1 MQVLQHARELDAEHD
16 RLGLAEATPR
26 AHELEQARP
35 SDVLLD
41 QAHARVLAVFL
52 AEEVDEPRDARVVEP
67 LQHARLAHQQ
77 LVGLQC
83 IGRREREHLHHA
95 ALARLVV
102 EREVGRRGD
111 TPAEHGL
118 ELVPAFEPPLAHGR
132 APPSPL
138 GGGSIALL
146 DARGGDALEPRRGLR
161 IAHVAPHLL
170 LALALSTLIGL
181 SLGLLGGGG
190 SILAVPVL
198 VYVARV
204 DVHAAIGMSLAI
216 VGGTALVGG
225 LVHARAGRVDLRAG
239 ALFGVAGM
247 IAAPFGAR
255 ATHLVAPRLLLVL
268 FAALMLG
275 VGTLM
280 LRGSGEIRTSR
291 RPHRLAVPLAGLL
304 VGLLTGFLGV
314 GGGFLIVP
322 ALTLLAGLEVP
333 AAVGTS
339 LFVIAANSAAGLVSH
354 LGQGEM
360 PAGLT
365 AAFTLAAVVGALAG
379 VRLSSRLHPTRL
391 RRGFAL
397 FVILVGLALLARNAL
412 AP

>member
-1 MQVLQHARELDAEHD
+1 M
-16 RLGLAEATPR
+16 
-26 AHELEQARP
+26 
-35 SDVLLD
+35 
-41 QAHARVLAVFL
+41 
-52 AEEVDEPRDARVVEP
+52 VEP
-67 LQHARLAHQQ
+67 LQHACLAHQQ
-77 LVGLQC
+77 LVGLERV
-83 IGRREREHLHHA
+83 GRREREHLHDA

-102 EREVGRRGD
+102 ERQVRGGGEA
-111 TPAEHGL
+111 PAEDGL
-118 ELVPAFEPPLAHGR
+118 ELVSAFQPPLAHAR
-132 APPSPL
+132 APPSPARAVSHAAADLLLQALEGARQL
-138 GGGSIALL
+138 GR
-146 DARGGDALEPRRGLR
+146 DARAHLGRPFPVAGTSRRGHR

-216 VGGTALVGG
+216 VGGTALAGG
-225 LVHARAGRVDLRAG
+225 LVHARSGRVNLRAG
-239 ALFGVAGM
+239 ALFGVAGV
-247 IAAPFGAR
+247 ITAPLGAR
-255 ATHLVAPRLLLVL
+255 ATHFVAPRLLLLL

-280 LRGSGEIRTSR
+280 LRGGGETRTSR
-291 RPHRLAVPLAGLL
+291 RPHRLAAPLTGLL

-322 ALTLLAGLEVP
+322 ALTLLAGLELP

-339 LFVIAANSAAGLVSH
+339 LFVIAANSAAGLASH

-365 AAFTLAAVVGALAG
+365 AAFTLVAVVGALAG
-379 VRLSSRLHPTRL
+379 VRLSFRLHPARL

-412 AP
+412 GP

>member
-1 MQVLQHARELDAEHD
+1 M
-16 RLGLAEATPR
+16 
-26 AHELEQARP
+26 
-35 SDVLLD
+35 
-41 QAHARVLAVFL
+41 
-52 AEEVDEPRDARVVEP
+52 
-67 LQHARLAHQQ
+67 
-77 LVGLQC
+77 
-83 IGRREREHLHHA
+83 
-95 ALARLVV
+95 
-102 EREVGRRGD
+102 
-111 TPAEHGL
+111 
-118 ELVPAFEPPLAHGR
+118 
-132 APPSPL
+132 
-138 GGGSIALL
+138 
-146 DARGGDALEPRRGLR
+146 
-161 IAHVAPHLL
+161 APHLL

-190 SILAVPVL
+190 SILALPVL

-239 ALFGVAGM
+239 ALFGIAGM
-247 IAAPFGAR
+247 IAAPLGAR
-255 ATHLVAPRLLLVL
+255 ATHLVAPRLLLLL

-280 LRGSGEIRTSR
+280 LRGGGEIRTR
-291 RPHRLAVPLAGLL
+291 LRPPRLAAPLAGLL

-322 ALTLLAGLEVP
+322 ALTLLAGLELP

-339 LFVIAANSAAGLVSH
+339 LLVIAANSAAGLAFH

-365 AAFTLAAVVGALAG
+365 GALTLAAVAGALAG
-379 VRLSSRLHPTRL
+379 VRLSSGLQPARL

-397 FVILVGLALLARNAL
+397 FVILVGLALLARNAI